1 MPLSI
6 KKSFIQ
12 DADIIKSQFL
22 PQDADTMHKHMYAI
36 VHCPSVCLWH
46 WSIILKWLN
55 LTSSNQ
61 HT

>member
-36 VHCPSVCLWH
+36 IHCPSVCLSLDTDLLYW
-46 WSIILKWLN
+46 N
-55 LTSSNQ
+55 G
-61 HT
+61 